1 VGTAPGWSGGS
12 WPRRPFPRRERAPDV
27 SASDPA
33 PRTPG
38 WRGITTATIGIVAG
52 VGGVVV
58 VRTFFGPRLVLA
70 GALVGLV
77 ALTAGMAISWAA
89 SGRRGRR
96 HDAVRLPGDRRLR
109 RRVHP
114 VAWLAPVVGSVVT
127 VLAWAGVAHS
137 SGSGWVQAVGAL
149 LAAVLFTGLVAP
161 LFPALRARAA
171 CTASP
176 SDTEAGRPV
185 ELTLAANG
193 PIRIRPRSPTGPV
206 ARAEGPSRGSRP
218 VVVTVTPER
227 RGVLESVVVEVASC
241 APFGLLWWAREV
253 EVPLS
258 RPLHVAPRLGTPGPM
273 DATRDHAT
281 GESPWRV
288 PSGTGEPRGVRPFEA
303 GDSRRS
309 VHWPATS
316 HVGVLMVRERERQT
330 EEPVV
335 IEVVLPQDQA
345 AAEAESER
353 VMAVV
358 TGCLLRRQPVVLG
371 TLEAEGRCLRLVRD
385 RIDLGRRLARA
396 LPPEATHPPSPDG
409 AGPSSGQRR

>member
-1 VGTAPGWSGGS
+1 VNP
-12 WPRRPFPRRERAPDV
+12 P
-27 SASDPA
+27 DPA
-33 PRTPG
+33 RRTAG
-38 WRGITTATIGIVAG
+38 WRGVTTAATGIVAG
-52 VGGVVV
+52 VSGVVV
-58 VRTFFGPRLVLA
+58 VRTIFGPQEVLA

-77 ALTAGMAISWAA
+77 GLSVGTAVSWGAA
-89 SGRRGRR
+89 GHRDRQRQ
-96 HDAVRLPGDRRLR
+96 ATKLLPGGWRLR

-114 VAWLAPVVGSVVT
+114 VAWLAPVFGSLVA

-161 LFPALRARAA
+161 LFTARRATVT
-171 CTASP
+171 CTATP

-185 ELTLAANG
+185 ELTLTANG
-193 PIRIRPRSPTGPV
+193 PIRIRPRFPVGPTTG
-206 ARAEGPSRGSRP
+206 AEGPSRGARP
-218 VVVTVTPER
+218 VVVTITPDR
-227 RGVLESVVVEVASC
+227 RGVLEAVALELGSC

-253 EVPLS
+253 EVPLP

-273 DATRDHAT
+273 DSRPDDSAGD
-281 GESPWRV
+281 SPWRV
-288 PSGTGEPRGVRPFEA
+288 PSGAGEPRGVRPFQP

-335 IEVVLPQDQA
+335 IEVVLPTDPA
-345 AAEAESER
+345 EAEAESER

-358 TGCLLRRQPVVLG
+358 ARCLARGQLVVLG
-371 TLEAEGRCLRLVRD
+371 TVEAEGRCRRMVRD
-385 RIDLGRRLARA
+385 RVDLGRRMARA
-396 LPPEATHPPSPDG
+396 VPASAAPEGQSPRPRQ
-409 AGPSSGQRR
+409 ARR